1 VKYNFRSAFQHYLEN
16 KAYIYMNTIKGT
28 PEDLGKLLNSLKL
41 KVFHLICGYEERFK
55 PLVETYWLN
64 LGQDLINLE
73 HQGAIVYH
81 LPSSEIASW
90 EPR

>member
-1 VKYNFRSAFQHYLEN
+1 
-16 KAYIYMNTIKGT
+16 MNTIKGT
-28 PEDLGKLLNSLKL
+28 LEDLGKLLNSLKL

-55 PLVETYWLN
+55 PLVEAYWLN